1 MEPAVIGAISGAIS
15 ASIAFLVFWMNLSDR
30 ITKANA
36 SAESALQV
44 AAEAEEAMKECNG
57 RVTTLSANFSLYREQ
72 AVEKFVTHNA
82 ITEVEKRL
90 VESQAKTEQRLVD
103 ALDGLNKRLDRLIEA
118 GLQRNRVGARD

>member
-1 MEPAVIGAISGAIS
+1 MMEPAVIGAISGGVIAV
-15 ASIAFLVFWMNLSDR
+15 IAFIGFWMTISDR
-30 ITKANA
+30 ITKADA
-36 SAESALQV
+36 AAKSALQV
-44 AAEAEEAMKECNG
+44 AAESEEAVKDCNA

-72 AVEKFVTHNA
+72 AVEKFVTHTA

-118 GLQRNRVGARD
+118 GLQRSSRTA

>member
-1 MEPAVIGAISGAIS
+1 MEPAVVGAIAGAVV
-15 ASIAFLVFWMNLSDR
+15 ASLAVLGFWMNLSDR
-30 ITKANA
+30 ISKAH
-36 SAESALQV
+36 SAAEAALQV
-44 AAEAEEAMKECNG
+44 AAESEEAVKECHE

-72 AVEKFVTHNA
+72 AIREFVSHNT

-118 GLQRNRVGARD
+118 GLQRHQRNS